1 MVHGKTYYT
10 IIFSFVTLTLL
21 LGCKRIS
28 KEDTTIH
35 VKAHLPHDG
44 TPIPGIKWKIIETK
58 LEGYFEP
65 AKATGWEIEGE
76 TNGLG
81 IADIKFNCKRNSDYQ
96 YTIYFDFDD
105 MNLPMGTY
113 VKTGGPTFANLDR
126 NAHTNYEI
134 RMLPKMDIQFHYL
147 NTNCFDGSDSFKW
160 RMVNYDERPYD
171 NINNYPW
178 VETSPYQGCC
188 NFQYTTTNGLAGH
201 YAFEWEA
208 VRNGQFESGTDTFF
222 VSPGVNNNINIY
234 W

>member
-1 MVHGKTYYT
+1 MINNKLHIAFILISLFV
-10 IIFSFVTLTLL
+10 FS
-21 LGCKRIS
+21 GCKKYS
-28 KEDTTIH
+28 KDVTTVKI
-35 VKAHLPHDG
+35 KAHLPHDG

-105 MNLPMGTY
+105 LNLPTGTY

-134 RMLPKMDIQFHYL
+134 RMLPKMDIQWNFKNL
-147 NTNCFDGSDSFKW
+147 NCTGTTDTFKY
-160 RMVNYDERPYD
+160 RSINYDEH
-171 NINNYPW
+171 NNNALSDFMWHEGP
-178 VETSPYQGCC
+178 ELNGCVDV
-188 NFQYTTTNGLAGH
+188 TGPLIERLAGH

-208 VRNGQFESGTDTFF
+208 TRNGITETGIDTFY
-222 VSPGVNNNINIY
+222 VAPGVNNVINMH